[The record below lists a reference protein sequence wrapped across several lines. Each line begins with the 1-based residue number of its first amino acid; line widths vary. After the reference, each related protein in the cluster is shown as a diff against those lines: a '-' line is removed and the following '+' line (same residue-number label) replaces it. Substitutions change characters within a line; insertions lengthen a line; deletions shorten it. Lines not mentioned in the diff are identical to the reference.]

1 MKLAMA
7 LLGKLP
13 VKSFQLSPLN
23 LVSVLNV
30 AAEIRPADTLVKA
43 KSYGPAEN
51 LQYIVPYV
59 GAARIH
65 GWANSEELTT
75 DLLPMMD
82 CLKLMQSSH
91 ALHEVDMELKLLIS
105 LNSVL
110 HKHRNL
116 WEKKNPHNLCS
127 HTCLHNEMKD
137 ISEIV
142 GHWILGCCQTRRMIN
157 LFFSNSVTQMTDYL
171 ITISSKY
178 A

>member
-65 GWANSEELTT
+65 G
-75 DLLPMMD
+75 
-82 CLKLMQSSH
+82 
-91 ALHEVDMELKLLIS
+91 
-105 LNSVL
+105 
-110 HKHRNL
+110 
-116 WEKKNPHNLCS
+116 
-127 HTCLHNEMKD
+127 
-137 ISEIV
+137 
-142 GHWILGCCQTRRMIN
+142 
-157 LFFSNSVTQMTDYL
+157 
-171 ITISSKY
+171 
-178 A
+178 